1 MNLWITFISQL
12 AVFKYWYLHART
24 LKPLIDFNM
33 NEMHNNWYIYPFQS
47 LSAFN
52 YFRRYFT
59 FKLII
64 FVNKLNIYIYIH
76 SSIIIHVY
84 SPYYLMCPVWL
95 IVIHLIIIINVS
107 YWRYN
112 VSNISFGCSFFGQ
125 WPNKPSL
132 FHYILYGNLIL
143 TDLSPPGN

>member
-33 NEMHNNWYIYPFQS
+33 NEMHNNWYIQQMIYI
-47 LSAFN
+47 LS
-52 YFRRYFT
+52 
-59 FKLII
+59 KVWVHLII
-64 FVNKLNIYIYIH
+64 SDSILHLNQKFLFISLIYIYIH

-132 FHYILYGNLIL
+132 FSLYLIW
-143 TDLSPPGN
+143 